1 MPRSTIAAAL
11 ALLMLLAPAAS
22 ARPIDGPKDAAAPLV
37 MPERI
42 SDTGG
47 ETKVMPER
55 ITDHPGDV
63 QTSSLA
69 GTTDATTAALAQ
81 ERYYASHGAAEPSG
95 RPADGDTPWAAIAL
109 GVLGSGL
116 IAAGLTAMTRR
127 SRMRA
132 RVAA

>member
-22 ARPIDGPKDAAAPLV
+22 ARPIDDAAAPLV

-47 ETKVMPER
+47 EPKVMPER

-81 ERYYASHGAAEPSG
+81 ERYYASHGAPEPAAP
-95 RPADGDTPWAAIAL
+95 PADGDTPWATFAV
-109 GVLGSGL
+109 GVIGSGL
-116 IAAGLTAMTRR
+116 IAAGLAVMTRR